1 MWKSQARMLVRVLTS
16 LRRERIELYALY
28 PTHRS
33 MS

>member
-1 MWKSQARMLVRVLTS
+1 MWKSQAGMLVRVLTS
-16 LRRERIELYALY
+16 LRREPIELYALH